1 MRQQAL
7 KFHHVALV
15 HLDTVLPV
23 KDIESGSVPFLGSL
37 EPISKIFDVR
47 ASWQCPE
54 DCALSGPACGDH
66 AHSERNTSEIF
77 SSQHDGG
84 GRSVQP
90 SLM

>member
-1 MRQQAL
+1 MPSCGE
-7 KFHHVALV
+7 HVDL
-15 HLDTVLPV
+15 T
-23 KDIESGSVPFLGSL
+23 KTIG
-37 EPISKIFDVR
+37 KIFDVR

-77 SSQHDGG
+77 SSEHDCG
-84 GRSVQP
+84 GRPVQP